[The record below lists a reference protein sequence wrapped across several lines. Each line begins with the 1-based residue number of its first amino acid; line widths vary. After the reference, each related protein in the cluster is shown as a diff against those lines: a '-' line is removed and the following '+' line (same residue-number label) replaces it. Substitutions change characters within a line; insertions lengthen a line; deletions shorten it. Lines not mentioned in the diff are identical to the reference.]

1 MHPRA
6 GAEQYPPS
14 CDAQVHPSSVKIA
27 SVARPDGLVLV
38 SDAIVALGLPDGE
51 HRFGD
56 VGRIDVKGGDK
67 AYQAGT
73 TTLAGAVVAL
83 DECMRRFRT
92 FTGCTSAQALEAAS
106 LHPAQALGLESSKGS
121 LHVGADADLI
131 LLDDSLNVHRCYVGG
146 EIAWSAD
153 DDVSLQDEEMF
164 LPPAGLMMSK
174 IERSRLCCIE
184 QEGEEE
190 GGGRGG
196 GDRKKGSGGVG
207 RLPARANKRKQR

>member
-1 MHPRA
+1 MRPRA
-6 GAEQYPPS
+6 GAEQHPPS
-14 CDAQVHPSSVKIA
+14 RDVQVHPSSVKIA

-83 DECMRRFRT
+83 GECMRRFRK

-153 DDVSLQDEEMF
+153 DDAAST
-164 LPPAGLMMSK
+164 P
-174 IERSRLCCIE
+174 RSRSSRLSASDTARLTRSRIVPDRGMQFKGTHTVRKNIE
-184 QEGEEE
+184 Q
-190 GGGRGG
+190 
-196 GDRKKGSGGVG
+196 
-207 RLPARANKRKQR
+207 P